1 MADPSIRPAQLTA
14 SGSVGTP
21 GSGLSQH
28 ACPILAISFIT
39 FVVIYG
45 VWYSYSVF
53 LVALIQEFGWSRS
66 LVSGGFAFFSLVNG
80 AVAPLTGWLI
90 RRWAPRRVILAGVG
104 VMAVGLCLTAETRE
118 WWHLYVA
125 YGAITALGI
134 SLNGWVPQVI
144 LIQGWFPSRFGSAMG
159 IASGGIGVGIFAMVP
174 LAQLMIEWWGWRWTF
189 RILAA
194 LTLAWGLPSA
204 LWWIRDP
211 PVVSAS
217 RSGPQ
222 PQVASEGTGTYWTL
236 GAAARSSRFWGLAG
250 AFFFGNAVTQMLMI
264 HQVAYL
270 VDHRMAAL
278 TAASVGGAVGLVS
291 IVAKIGWGVLSDR
304 TSRELACA
312 LGFACVLGS
321 IGGLVLAGS
330 YPDSFLVWGYA
341 VLIALGYGVLS
352 PVFPAAASDL
362 YAGPGFSTIYG
373 VLWTVVC
380 LGLAAGPWMAGYVF
394 DLTGSYA
401 VALWI
406 GLGMAVVTPALIW
419 IVAPRRPN
427 PPPA

>member
-1 MADPSIRPAQLTA
+1 MVLATSF
-14 SGSVGTP
+14 GTM
-21 GSGLSQH
+21 
-28 ACPILAISFIT
+28 
-39 FVVIYG
+39 VVIYG

-53 LVALIQEFGWSRS
+53 LVALIREFGWSRS

-80 AVAPLTGWLI
+80 VVAPLTGWLI
-90 RRWAPRRVILAGVG
+90 RRWGPRRVILAGVG
-104 VMAVGLCLTAETRE
+104 VMTLGLCLTGETRE

-134 SLNGWVPQVI
+134 SLNGWIPQVI
-144 LIQGWFPSRFGSAMG
+144 LIQGWFPSRVGSAMG

-174 LAQLMIEWWGWRWTF
+174 LAQLLIEWCGWRWTF

-194 LTLAWGLPSA
+194 LTVAWGLPSA

-211 PVVSAS
+211 PVGIGGQD
-217 RSGPQ
+217 GPQ
-222 PQVASEGTGTYWTL
+222 SPAASGGTEPFWTL
-236 GAAARSSRFWGLAG
+236 GAAAGTSRFWGLAG
-250 AFFFGNAVTQMLMI
+250 VFFFGNAVTQMLMI

-304 TSRELACA
+304 TSRELACT
-312 LGFACVLGS
+312 LGFGCVLGS
-321 IGGLVLAGS
+321 LGGLVLAGA
-330 YPDSFLVWGYA
+330 YPDSPMVWGYA

-352 PVFPAAASDL
+352 PVFPATASDL

-373 VLWTVVC
+373 VLWAIVC
-380 LGLAAGPWMAGYVF
+380 LGLAAGPWMAGCLF

-401 VALWI
+401 VTLCI
-406 GLGMAVVTPALIW
+406 GLGMAVVTPALMW
-419 IVAPRRPN
+419 FVAPRRPSI
-427 PPPA
+427 PPARGKGLGGGG